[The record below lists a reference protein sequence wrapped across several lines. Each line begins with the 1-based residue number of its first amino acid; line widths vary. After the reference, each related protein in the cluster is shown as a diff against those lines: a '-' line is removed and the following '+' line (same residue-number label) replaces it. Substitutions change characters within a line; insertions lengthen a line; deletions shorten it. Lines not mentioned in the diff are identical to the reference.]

1 MYFECNAVWKENI
14 QRQFTFYEPNGI
26 VTETHIMIRL
36 LDNVKHEMLAV
47 EAINIDDR
55 DWVFVCVADVVHGE
69 VRMW

>member
-1 MYFECNAVWKENI
+1 
-14 QRQFTFYEPNGI
+14 
-26 VTETHIMIRL
+26 MIRL